1 MRKNTQVKKNPQ
13 KWEIEGTE
21 NEWFKSEIGVP
32 CESAKEDRT
41 MNR

>member
-1 MRKNTQVKKNPQ
+1 MRKNTQVKKKPQ